1 MSGPRAE
8 PCLHGVYSFSR
19 PLRLS
24 LAGFTRPIVRPY
36 YDWNIM
42 QTTRQYLETRK
53 SNLERNLLNAVDE
66 ETSIAIYKLLVEV
79 DDKLFNLK

>member
-1 MSGPRAE
+1 
-8 PCLHGVYSFSR
+8 
-19 PLRLS
+19 
-24 LAGFTRPIVRPY
+24 
-36 YDWNIM
+36 M